1 MDIQQGFDGR
11 SYRRVGGD
19 SHGLDALGL
28 ALLHRNGGFRQAER
42 PGQEVLNSGVGLA
55 LLGNG
60 ADADFEESLPG
71 CILAPALD
79 GLLRGAGLDADAEFR
94 PARNQPPAAQNGTSE
109 IRRGM
114 A

>member
-1 MDIQQGFDGR
+1 MSADDADV
-11 SYRRVGGD
+11 VGGD
-19 SHGLDALGL
+19 PEGRGEQPDHGL
-28 ALLHRNGGFRQAER
+28 
-42 PGQEVLNSGVGLA
+42 VGLA

-60 ADADFEESLPG
+60 ADADLEESLPG